1 MRFILKVRYN
11 LLSFDACIIEKS
23 PISREEAKALRHFWG
38 VFFFNNFKTLFY
50 ELQCINTGMFS
61 NNICI

>member
-1 MRFILKVRYN
+1 MRFILRIRYN

-23 PISREEAKALRHFWG
+23 PISREEAKTLRHFG
-38 VFFFNNFKTLFY
+38 VFFFINNFKTLFY